1 MAPLV
6 IEVVFGVVF
15 TFPPRVVSQE
25 KVLFPVIV
33 SATFPVFF
41 TTPSTR
47 EFQIVCVRESQSDAF
62 STPSHH
68 PRLQYTTELTIDTER
83 RASAVF
89 LNIFVFISKKKGII
103 IYSV

>member
-1 MAPLV
+1 MDPLV

-33 SATFPVFF
+33 SAIFPVFF

-47 EFQIVCVRESQSDAF
+47 EFQTV
-62 STPSHH
+62 
-68 PRLQYTTELTIDTER
+68 
-83 RASAVF
+83 
-89 LNIFVFISKKKGII
+89 
-103 IYSV
+103 